1 MASAQ
6 RKVPDHMTAAEFLAW
21 SGDGLG
27 GRYQLIDGEVRA
39 MSPASTTHGT
49 IQSELN
55 GMIRNHLRHIA
66 RKCRSV
72 TEPAVEVRV
81 RADLNMRVPDIGV
94 TCAPDVAGQIALPEP
109 LLLIEILSPSNSKD
123 TWDNV
128 WAYTTLPSVQEIV
141 VVQSTRMAAEILRR
155 LADGTWAATTEKIGP
170 DDIVRLASIGFE
182 APLREAYVNTH
193 LAV

>member
-1 MASAQ
+1 
-6 RKVPDHMTAAEFLAW
+6 MTAAEFLAW

-27 GRYQLIDGEVRA
+27 GRYQLIDGELRA

-55 GMIRNHLRHIA
+55 GMIRDHLKDTGL
-66 RKCRSV
+66 KCRSL

-81 RADLNMRVPDIGV
+81 HADINMRVPDIGV
-94 TCAPDVAGQIALPEP
+94 SCAPDVAGQIALPEP
-109 LLLIEILSPSNSKD
+109 LLLIEILSPGNAKD

-128 WAYTTLPSVQEIV
+128 WAYTTLPSLREVLIV
-141 VVQSTRMAAEILRR
+141 HSTRIGAEILRR
-155 LADGTWAATTEKIGP
+155 DPDGTWAAQTEKLGA
-170 DDIVRLASIGFE
+170 DDVIHLTSIGFV

-193 LAV
+193 LA